1 MSEIYEELVN
11 LEIERDTLQQ
21 RIRELEAENKRLSK
35 EMQDF
40 IVVSFGLYAS
50 NEKLR
55 AENERLRE
63 DAARYRWLRNQHWNY
78 SNLVVVTEPRK
89 NVKLGS
95 DMPFEGRLD
104 AAIDAAREQGDE

>member
-40 IVVSFGLYAS
+40 YAS